1 MLKKLFR
8 ILRALFAFCLIFF
21 ALAPFCYVIFWSFFQ
36 NGGVFS
42 LEYYLRVFVYQSQFL
57 LRFWQSLGMCLCIA
71 AGQLLVSVL
80 AGYGFAKYP
89 YRGSGV
95 IFFLLMILMVMPVQV
110 TLVPNYLL
118 LGHIGLLNSYA
129 GLVLPMV
136 FAPLGAF
143 ILRQSFRSVPD
154 AVLDAAKLDGCGVIK
169 TLACVA
175 MPMNINGLVCTALLS
190 FLDAWNM
197 VEQPIT
203 YLNHFENYPLSV
215 ALAYV
220 PPADSGIQFACC
232 VLVILPPLFL
242 FNCFNKELVEGIVLA
257 EVK

>member
-1 MLKKLFR
+1 MKKKFF
-8 ILRALFAFCLIFF
+8 RALWGAFAFCLVIF
-21 ALAPFCYVIFWSFFQ
+21 ALAPFCYVVLCSFFQ
-36 NGGVFS
+36 GGGGFS
-42 LEYYLRVFVYQSQFL
+42 LEYYLRVFIYQSQYL
-57 LRFWQSLGMCLCIA
+57 LRFWQSLAMCLCIA
-71 AGQLLVSVL
+71 AGQLVVSVF

-89 YRGSGV
+89 YRGSGAL
-95 IFFLLMILMVMPVQV
+95 FFLLMLLMVMPVQV

-129 GLVLPMV
+129 GLILPV
-136 FAPLGAF
+136 IFAPLGAF

-154 AVLDAAKLDGCGVIK
+154 AVLDAAKLDGCGVMK
-169 TLACVA
+169 TLCYVA
-175 MPMNINGLVCTALLS
+175 VPMNVNGLVCTALLS

-203 YLNHFENYPLSV
+203 YLNDFTDYPLSV